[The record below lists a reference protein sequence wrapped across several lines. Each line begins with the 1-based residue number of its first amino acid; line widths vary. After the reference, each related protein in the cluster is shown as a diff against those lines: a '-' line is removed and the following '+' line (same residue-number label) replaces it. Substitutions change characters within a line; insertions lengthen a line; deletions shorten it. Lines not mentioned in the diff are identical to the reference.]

1 MHSLFSS
8 SIELSR
14 LFFPLLQLRKATEWR
29 FVSRRQFRW
38 LPLASGGCSGAGCGG
53 KRWNRWPV
61 YIPTFIRLGFYE
73 QGFGSS
79 ESGSRVRSSCLYLSS
94 AAVAAASV
102 WSPVTVTSN
111 EDLQP
116 AVKMGYVFYQFL
128 IFDSDVMCGGCLGRR
143 KLVFLSLQS
152 GLGVEVCFVRL
163 VYSYHGSGWS
173 SSLLAASGL
182 PATLE
187 APDLRSLGKR
197 LLVWAF
203 SDYSAHR
210 CFRCTICCQGWVLEK
225 LCDFFGSAFVELELG
240 FRAQVQRRFLLGM
253 RRWAAAPATSSEGVK
268 AAGFVLQG
276 SGCNFYF
283 MWSVLVSN
291 DCNLLYQ

>member
-1 MHSLFSS
+1 
-8 SIELSR
+8 
-14 LFFPLLQLRKATEWR
+14 
-29 FVSRRQFRW
+29 
-38 LPLASGGCSGAGCGG
+38 
-53 KRWNRWPV
+53 
-61 YIPTFIRLGFYE
+61 
-73 QGFGSS
+73 
-79 ESGSRVRSSCLYLSS
+79 
-94 AAVAAASV
+94 
-102 WSPVTVTSN
+102 VTSD
-111 EDLQP
+111 EDLLP

-128 IFDSDVMCGGCLGRR
+128 VFDSGVMCSGGPGRR

-152 GLGVEVCFVRL
+152 GLDVGVAIGVGVEVCFVRL

-182 PATLE
+182 PAILE
-187 APDLRSLGKR
+187 APDLRSLGER

-203 SDYSAHR
+203 SDYSVHQ

>member
-1 MHSLFSS
+1 
-8 SIELSR
+8 
-14 LFFPLLQLRKATEWR
+14 
-29 FVSRRQFRW
+29 
-38 LPLASGGCSGAGCGG
+38 
-53 KRWNRWPV
+53 
-61 YIPTFIRLGFYE
+61 
-73 QGFGSS
+73 
-79 ESGSRVRSSCLYLSS
+79 
-94 AAVAAASV
+94 
-102 WSPVTVTSN
+102 
-111 EDLQP
+111 
-116 AVKMGYVFYQFL
+116 
-128 IFDSDVMCGGCLGRR
+128 MCGGGPGRR

-182 PATLE
+182 PAILE
-187 APDLRSLGKR
+187 APDLRFLGER

-203 SDYSAHR
+203 SDYSVHQ
-210 CFRCTICCQGWVLEK
+210 CFRCTICCQGWFLEK

-240 FRAQVQRRFLLGM
+240 FRAQVQRQFLLGM